1 MAASTSFR
9 ISDATRARL
18 ASRAAREGMTATA
31 LLGQLIIEGID
42 QLDYPGI
49 IFRGPAHDRRA
60 ALAAGPDVWEIV
72 ARLQELDG
80 SEEQRIS
87 LLSAES
93 DLHPRLIRIAL
104 DYAADHAD
112 EVRARIDRNRAM
124 AERSRR
130 TSEQREAL
138 AGVSAFLIDE
148 MFPTAA
154 AAFLRETYGHDA
166 VHVAEI
172 GLRAA
177 EDAHVAAVARG
188 EGRAVV
194 TENVVDFAAER
205 DVVLV
210 FVLKKNLPAGGGQ
223 AAALAKV
230 LDRWAQ
236 DHPDP
241 YLGPHWPS
249 T

>member
-1 MAASTSFR
+1 M
-9 ISDATRARL
+9 
-18 ASRAAREGMTATA
+18 
-31 LLGQLIIEGID
+31 
-42 QLDYPGI
+42 
-49 IFRGPAHDRRA
+49 
-60 ALAAGPDVWEIV
+60 
-72 ARLQELDG
+72 
-80 SEEQRIS
+80 
-87 LLSAES
+87 
-93 DLHPRLIRIAL
+93 
-104 DYAADHAD
+104 
-112 EVRARIDRNRAM
+112 
-124 AERSRR
+124 
-130 TSEQREAL
+130 
-138 AGVSAFLIDE
+138 SAFLIDE
-148 MFPTAA
+148 MFPVAA
-154 AAFLRETYGHDA
+154 AALLRGTYGHDA
-166 VHVAEI
+166 VHVAEA

-236 DHPDP
+236 EHPDP
-241 YLGPHWPS
+241 YLGPRWPS